1 MVDDDASRRTIM
13 KPAYLISGGLIA
25 LILFAL
31 GTGRAPDAL
40 AGPDSK
46 TAAAAQLVKGEV
58 VMLGGE
64 VCVVKDATGK
74 SVLFK
79 VDKETKIDGSV
90 KEGKKVE
97 ISASADGLALSIKE
111 RS

>member
-1 MVDDDASRRTIM
+1 MKRR
-13 KPAYLISGGLIA
+13 YLIHGGLAA
-25 LILFAL
+25 LILFAS
-31 GTGRAPDAL
+31 GAGGASDAF
-40 AGPDSK
+40 AGADSK
-46 TAAAAQLVKGEV
+46 SATSSPQLIKGEV
-58 VMLGGE
+58 VMLSGE

-97 ISASADGLALSIKE
+97 VSASADGRALVIKE
-111 RS
+111 SS

>member
-1 MVDDDASRRTIM
+1 M
-13 KPAYLISGGLIA
+13 KHRHLIYGVLVVLIVFPLGSGG
-25 LILFAL
+25 
-31 GTGRAPDAL
+31 GRAGA
-40 AGPDSK
+40 DSK
-46 TAAAAQLVKGEV
+46 STPSSPQSMKGEV
-58 VMLGGE
+58 VMLSGE
-64 VCVVKDATGK
+64 VCVVKDEAGK

-97 ISASADGLALSIKE
+97 VSASADGRALAIKE

>member
-1 MVDDDASRRTIM
+1 M
-13 KPAYLISGGLIA
+13 KHAYLISGGLVA

-31 GTGRAPDAL
+31 GAGGASDAVT
-40 AGPDSK
+40 GPDSK
-46 TAAAAQLVKGEV
+46 AAAAAAQLVKGEV
-58 VMLGGE
+58 VMLAGE
-64 VCVVKDATGK
+64 VCVVKDAAGK

-79 VDKETKIDGSV
+79 VDKETKIDGAV

-111 RS
+111 AS